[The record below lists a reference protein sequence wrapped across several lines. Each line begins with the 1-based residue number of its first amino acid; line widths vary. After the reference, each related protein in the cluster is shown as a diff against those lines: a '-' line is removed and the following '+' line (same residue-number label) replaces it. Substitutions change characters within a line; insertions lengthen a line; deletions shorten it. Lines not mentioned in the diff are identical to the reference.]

1 MSRPPAAGLRLYRA
15 LARAFPHEF
24 QSAYG
29 DEMLRAAEDSVDSVW
44 RRHGLLGLCRLL
56 ADIAL
61 RIPVEYLA
69 ELRRDIRY
77 GFRMLI
83 RAPGPTAVALLSL
96 TLGIGVATSAF
107 SEMNGLVLR
116 DVPGVLA
123 PSDLVMAA
131 APVSFPD
138 YRRYRERSDLFSSTL
153 AFAAP
158 VPFGV
163 SLDGRTHRIWGHLV
177 TPSYFS
183 TLGVLPFLGRL
194 FTADEEQ
201 PGRAPTVAVS
211 HRFWRNYLGADP
223 AIVGKTLRVNGRPC
237 SVVGVGPEG
246 FEGASPM
253 AYGSDL
259 WLPLSVGDRVAP
271 ELAGDVLER
280 HDRAIFHVVA
290 RLRSGV
296 TPPQAETAL
305 DSIARRIEQE
315 EGDAD
320 RHQKGRRVILL
331 PGGKVMPVRKQ
342 DLPFLTSYF
351 TLLGGMILLIASSN
365 VANVMLARAA
375 DRRKEIA
382 VRLALGAGR
391 GRLVRQLL
399 TESMLVAA
407 AAGVLGFAMA
417 VWVMRLASQLKLPYP
432 MPLTLRLEP
441 DGRVL
446 LFTIALTAFT
456 GVAFGLLP
464 ALQATRADLTPA
476 LKEGGAVRL
485 PRFRRLSLRNLL
497 VFGQVAGSLALLL
510 ITGFLVIGHQRMT
523 GTDVGFDSRRLFL
536 ISLDPVRDG
545 YTGGQSAA
553 FFEKLLDRLRGLRS
567 VASVGL
573 ADSAPMTMV
582 GKPTV
587 TYTVSGPGPENTG
600 GRVIHGARR
609 YHVDRDFFDALGL
622 PILRG
627 RAFRKQDE
635 NAGAMA
641 AIVSEKLVRE
651 CWNGE
656 DPLGRRIEIGDENV
670 PVFRVGGK
678 PSPDDRG
685 PHMLG
690 KPRVF
695 EVVGVAPNIR
705 DGITMVA
712 SEAPATIYLPLRLED
727 YGRASLQG
735 MTLLV
740 RGAPGSDAVDPVRR
754 EISAID
760 DRIAPFRVRGMAD
773 QIGEIM
779 LPVRAA
785 LYTYG
790 FIGVF
795 GLILAS
801 VGLAGVTAYSVAQRR
816 REIGIRMALGA
827 RGADVLRLV
836 MKEGAILVGAGALAG
851 IAAGHAGTRLLSVF
865 MSQVARTAGASLSD
879 PLVLAGAPILLV
891 SLALVACY
899 LPARK
904 STRIDPVIALRQE

>member
-1 MSRPPAAGLRLYRA
+1 MNRPVAAGLRLYRA
-15 LARAFPHEF
+15 FARAFPHEF
-24 QSAYG
+24 KNVYG
-29 DEMLRAAEDSVDSVW
+29 EEMLRAAEDSVDGIW
-44 RRHGLLGLCRLL
+44 RRHGLLGLFRLL

-61 RIPVEYLA
+61 QIPVEYLA
-69 ELRRDIRY
+69 ELRQDVRY
-77 GFRMLI
+77 GFRMLA

-96 TLGIGVATSAF
+96 TLGIGVAISAF
-107 SEMNGLVLR
+107 SEMNGFVLR
-116 DVPGVLA
+116 DVPGVED
-123 PSDLVMAA
+123 PSELVMPA

-138 YRRYRERSDLFSSTL
+138 YRRYRGQSDLFSSTL
-153 AFAAP
+153 AYAAP

-163 SLDGRTHRIWGHLV
+163 SLGGRTERTWGHLV

-183 TLGVLPFLGRL
+183 TLGVRPFLGRL

-211 HRFWRNYLGADP
+211 FRFWRNHLGSDP
-223 AIVGKTLRVNGRPC
+223 AIVGKTLSVNGQPC
-237 SVVGVGPEG
+237 SVAGVGPEG

-253 AYGSDL
+253 VYGADL
-259 WLPLSVGDRVAP
+259 WLPLSVGERVAP
-271 ELAGDVLER
+271 ELAGDALER
-280 HDRAIFHVVA
+280 RDRAILHVVA
-290 RLRSGV
+290 RLRPGV
-296 TPPQAETAL
+296 SPPQAEAAL

-315 EGDAD
+315 EGDPD
-320 RHQKGRRVILL
+320 RHQKGRRITLL
-331 PGGKVMPVRKQ
+331 PAGKVMPVRKQ
-342 DLPFLTSYF
+342 DLPFLTSFF

-365 VANVMLARAA
+365 VANMMLARAA

-417 VWVMRLASQLKLPYP
+417 VWVMRLASQVKMPYP
-432 MPLTLRLEP
+432 MPLTMRLEP

-485 PRFRRLSLRNLL
+485 PRFRRLSLRNVL
-497 VFGQVAGSLALLL
+497 VFSQVAGSLALLL
-510 ITGFLVIGHQRMT
+510 ITGFLVIGHKRMM
-523 GTDVGFDSRRLFL
+523 GTEVGFDPQRLLL

-545 YTGGQSAA
+545 YSGGQSAA
-553 FFEKLLDRLRGLRS
+553 FFDKLLDRIRGLRV
-567 VASVGL
+567 VAAASL
-573 ADSAPMTMV
+573 ADGAPMTMI
-582 GKPTV
+582 GKPTA
-587 TYTVSGPGPENTG
+587 TFTVSGPGSESAG
-600 GRVIHGARR
+600 DRVIHGARR
-609 YHVDRDFFDALGL
+609 YRVDRYFFETLGV

-627 RAFRKQDE
+627 RGFRKQDE
-635 NAGAMA
+635 SAGAMA
-641 AIVSEKLVRE
+641 AIVSEKLIRE
-651 CWNGE
+651 CWNGQ
-656 DPLGRRIEIGDENV
+656 DPLGRRIEIGDEYI
-670 PVFRVGGK
+670 PDFRVAGK
-678 PSPDDRG
+678 PSPGDRG
-685 PHMLG
+685 PRMLG
-690 KPRVF
+690 KPHIL
-695 EVVGVAPNIR
+695 EVVGVVPNVR
-705 DGITMVA
+705 DGLNMVA
-712 SEAPATIYLPLRLED
+712 SEAPATIYLPLQTKD
-727 YGRASLQG
+727 YGRASLHG
-735 MTLLV
+735 MTLMV
-740 RGAPGSDAVDPVRR
+740 RSVPGADAVDAVRR
-754 EISAID
+754 EIAAID
-760 DRIAPFRVRGMAD
+760 DRIAPFSVRAMPE

-827 RGADVLRLV
+827 RGSDVLRLV
-836 MKEGAILVGAGALAG
+836 MKEGAILVSAGALAG
-851 IAAGHAGTRLLSVF
+851 IVAGRAGTRLLSAL
-865 MSQVARTAGASLSD
+865 MSQVARTAGMSMSD
-879 PLVLAGAPILLV
+879 PLLLAGAPLLLV

-904 STRIDPVIALRQE
+904 SVRIDPVIALRQE